1 MANGDDNITGT
12 GRLWFQRSTLSGIT
26 GEKSK
31 NNNSE
36 YGYIPRILQVAVRR
50 PEMRPMSVDRLPDS
64 ASTHTANN
72 AATSKTKGINYI
84 YFSNR

>member
-64 ASTHTANN
+64 ASTHSQQRGDFKNEGY
-72 AATSKTKGINYI
+72 KLYI
-84 YFSNR
+84 FLQ